1 MGPLGG
7 DETAP
12 RSLEQD
18 ASLHDVAIT
27 LRELAWTIHR
37 RAPERAHVGPI
48 PTTEVA
54 LLKQVV
60 DTPGTT
66 VGELARTLGL
76 KQSNTSAALRSLEGR
91 GFIVR
96 ESSEHDRRVVRIH
109 ATPSGTREHEAISAA
124 WSADVIEAVGAL
136 PERERV
142 ALAAASDALVQ
153 VHDRL
158 RSAGEGESASVEAR

>member
-1 MGPLGG
+1 MGSHGS
-7 DETAP
+7 DATAP

-18 ASLHDVAIT
+18 ASVQRVAIT

-60 DTPGTT
+60 DDPGAT

-76 KQSNTSAALRSLEGR
+76 KQSNTSAALRSLENR
-91 GFIVR
+91 GLITR
-96 ESSEHDRRVVRIH
+96 ESNEDDRRVVRIR
-109 ATPSGTREHEAISAA
+109 ATPSGAREHEAIAEA
-124 WSADVIEAVGAL
+124 WSAGVIDAVAAL
-136 PERERV
+136 PERERA
-142 ALAAASDALVQ
+142 ALEAANDALVLL
-153 VHDRL
+153 HDLIRE
-158 RSAGEGESASVEAR
+158 EGGGQAEM